1 MEKIIALIDC
11 NSFYAS
17 CERVFK
23 PNLQKKPIVVL
34 SNNDGCVV
42 ARSKEAKAVG
52 VPMGAPAFKYRDMFE
67 LNDVQVFSSNYAL
80 YGDLS
85 RRVFETLSEFS
96 PNVEIYSIDEAF
108 VDLTHLHSSNLRELG
123 LDIRKTIL
131 KWTGIPVSVGIAKTK
146 VLAKVANE
154 LGKKIDGLGGVLDLT
169 RLTRIEM
176 DNYLDM
182 LPVED
187 VWGVGRQYAKFL
199 RSMGID
205 NARKLKYIDTRLA
218 RKKMTIQGDRL
229 IRELNNVSCIELKNP
244 SDPKKCI
251 ASTRSFRYDVYNYDE
266 VAQAVS
272 KYTARAAEKLR
283 TDKSVASYIQVFILT
298 NRFKTDKPQYCNNA
312 SVKLPYPTAHTPTL
326 IKHALHCLDHIYKK
340 GYPYKKA
347 GVFLVD
353 IQPDTH
359 IQYDMFFPKKEEV
372 RKKESTIMRC
382 VDFINSA
389 WGQSTLRMAAEGLDQ
404 KWYMRQ
410 DQKSQRYTTCWMELP
425 LIHA

>member
-17 CERVFK
+17 CERVFR
-23 PNLQKKPIVVL
+23 PNLQNKPVVVL

-42 ARSKEAKAVG
+42 ARSKEAKEVG
-52 VPMGAPAFKYRDMFE
+52 VPMGAPAFKFREMFE
-67 LNDVQVFSSNYAL
+67 LNNVQVFSSNYAL

-85 RRVFETLSEFS
+85 RRVFETLNEFS

-108 VDLTHLHSSNLRELG
+108 VDLTHLRTNNLRELG
-123 LDIRKTIL
+123 LEIRKTIL
-131 KWTGIPVSVGIAKTK
+131 KWTGIPVSVGIARTK

-169 RLTRIEM
+169 RLTRVEL
-176 DNYLDM
+176 DNYLEM
-182 LPVED
+182 IPVED
-187 VWGVGRQYAKFL
+187 IWGVGRQYAKFL

-205 NARKLKYIDTRLA
+205 NARKFKYIDTRIA
-218 RKKMTIQGDRL
+218 KKKMTVQGDRL
-229 IRELNNVSCIELKNP
+229 IRELNNISCIERQDSSN
-244 SDPKKCI
+244 PKKCI

-266 VAQAVS
+266 ISQAVA

-283 TDKSVASYIQVFILT
+283 HDKSVANYIQVFILT

-312 SVKLPYPTAHTPTL
+312 SIKLPYPTASTSTL
-326 IKHALHCLDHIYKK
+326 IKSALHCLEHIYKK

-353 IQPDTH
+353 IQPDKH
-359 IQYDMFFPKKEEV
+359 IQYDMFFPKKELV
-372 RKKESTIMRC
+372 RKEENILMHCLDK
-382 VDFINSA
+382 INRF
-389 WGQSTLRMAAEGLDQ
+389 WGQSTLRLAAEGMDQ

-410 DQKSQRYTTCWMELP
+410 DQKSQRYTTSWTELP
-425 LIHA
+425 LVII

>member
-17 CERVFK
+17 CERVFR
-23 PNLQKKPIVVL
+23 PNLQNKPVVVL

-52 VPMGAPAFKYRDMFE
+52 VPMGAPAFKFREMFE

-80 YGDLS
+80 YGDIS

-108 VDLTHLHSSNLRELG
+108 VDLTHLRTNNLRELG
-123 LDIRKTIL
+123 LEIRKTIL

-169 RLTRIEM
+169 RLTRVEI
-176 DNYLDM
+176 DNYLEM
-182 LPVED
+182 ISVED
-187 VWGVGRQYAKFL
+187 IWGVGRQYGKFL

-205 NARKLKYIDTRLA
+205 NARKLKYIDTRIA
-218 RKKMTIQGDRL
+218 KKKMTVQGDRL
-229 IRELNNVSCIELKNP
+229 IRELNNISCIELQDSTN
-244 SDPKKCI
+244 PKKCI
-251 ASTRSFRYDVYNYDE
+251 ASTRSFRYDVYNYE
-266 VAQAVS
+266 EISQAVA

-283 TDKSVASYIQVFILT
+283 HDKSVANYIQVFILT

-312 SVKLPYPTAHTPTL
+312 SVKITLPYCQH
-326 IKHALHCLDHIYKK
+326 INIDKVCFALFGAYL
-340 GYPYKKA
+340 
-347 GVFLVD
+347 
-353 IQPDTH
+353 
-359 IQYDMFFPKKEEV
+359 
-372 RKKESTIMRC
+372 
-382 VDFINSA
+382 
-389 WGQSTLRMAAEGLDQ
+389 
-404 KWYMRQ
+404 
-410 DQKSQRYTTCWMELP
+410 
-425 LIHA
+425 